1 MQLQQPLAFLHI
13 ALAPWQ
19 ILGVTYAPTTPAA
32 PTPSSAFDSSCRTP
46 SPFSSLWKMDGAR
59 PGCDRFKSLSNG
71 VKTDVVPTPVA
82 TMPVIANTGATL
94 LIGHEA
100 PGNV

>member
-1 MQLQQPLAFLHI
+1 
-13 ALAPWQ
+13 
-19 ILGVTYAPTTPAA
+19 
-32 PTPSSAFDSSCRTP
+32 
-46 SPFSSLWKMDGAR
+46 MDGAR

-71 VKTDVVPTPVA
+71 VETDVVPTPVA

-100 PGNV
+100 PGNVSALAAEPRPGPRSQMAHPVAKFLVPVTAPIGVGRC